1 MDGTLRQTKPNIAA
15 VKYFNWKLFFLENL
29 YVNTAWKK
37 KSGTKIKAQI
47 KMKTIPISVG
57 LDFYNYEIPLFDFA
71 HFYDNFRLVNLAPKR
86 FAKSFTGTPIHQ
98 VVLKVLKFA
107 FGMI

>member
-1 MDGTLRQTKPNIAA
+1 
-15 VKYFNWKLFFLENL
+15 
-29 YVNTAWKK
+29 
-37 KSGTKIKAQI
+37 
-47 KMKTIPISVG
+47 MKTIPISIG

-71 HFYDNFRLVNLAPKR
+71 HFYDNFRLVNLVPKR
-86 FAKSFTGTPIHQ
+86 FAKSFTGTRIHQ